1 MKNDNEPYNVLLKK
15 WELLWNHY
23 KLQNEAIEKRRNFLW
38 IIQGALFVAWYH
50 FMDSLISILVIPFGI
65 IINLIWIIIFKR
77 DAESLFLTEE
87 SLRDTEDQF
96 NTLSIDIKIDK
107 FKIDQICLFENKP
120 YKWKFSKQEFDYE
133 KNSIFWKADE
143 KPYRRL
149 YYFIECII
157 KKFKIRSVRDWLTW
171 IVPRGILWVWILLAI
186 ITLIKVGI
194 TLIKV
199 GYWLHL
205 SIDHW

>member
-1 MKNDNEPYNVLLKK
+1 MMKNDDQTCNVLLKK

-50 FMDSLISILVIPFGI
+50 FMDSLISILIIPLGI
-65 IINLIWIIIFKR
+65 IINLIWIIILKR

-96 NTLSIDIKIDK
+96 NDLSSDIKIDR

-120 YKWKFSKQEFDYE
+120 YTWKFSKREFDYN
-133 KNSIFWKADE
+133 KNSLFWKADE
-143 KPYRRL
+143 KTYWRL

-157 KKFKIRSVRDWLTW
+157 KKFRIRSVRDCLTW
-171 IVPRGILWVWILLAI
+171 IVPLVLLLVWILIAI
-186 ITLIKVGI
+186 ITLIKVGLA
-194 TLIKV
+194 T
-199 GYWLHL
+199 
-205 SIDHW
+205 SIH